1 MLNLPRP
8 FVSIVVP
15 VYNAERFLTE
25 CLDSLLAQS
34 FQDFEI
40 ICVDNESTDS
50 SMELLRKYE
59 ERDAR
64 IWVESCSGNAGSAR
78 NHGLDRARGE
88 YLLFLDSDDF
98 FIAGMLQRL
107 VAAARS
113 SKTDIVL
120 FGGRRFDNESKQI
133 SGELEFLDLDLLPGS
148 PVFSYMDVPDDL
160 FQLTNPAPWSRMYKR
175 DFLQESCIRFQEL
188 DNTNDWAFTYTAM
201 MLADSITAVKGD
213 FVRYR
218 TNVAT
223 SIQGRKREAPLC
235 CIQAIYAVHDRL
247 VECGRY
253 EVLRKS
259 FEQQALSLLEFFI
272 FSVGDSEARS
282 QIFAE
287 IESDRFMGL
296 GLFGKEAEEYKTPY
310 IQSVSRSLLDM
321 IALNRK
327 LYGTHEPCGFSLV
340 AGSPEPSVD
349 AKVSV
354 IVPVFNTEAYL
365 REALDS
371 VLRQTLQE
379 IEVICINDGSTDDSM
394 GILEEYAM
402 SDDRIRVYSQVNSG
416 LSKTR
421 NNGLSVASG
430 EYILFMDSDDA
441 IEVDALRQ
449 LYDKAK
455 GESLDICFFDASSF
469 SDEEE
474 MAQVCA
480 EYDEYYKRNREYE
493 DVYTGVDM
501 MVELFTNADYLPSAC
516 MYLTR
521 RAFIE
526 GNGISFH
533 EGILHEDNAFTFHC
547 LVRAQR
553 ASHSNNAFYRRRVRR
568 GSITRA
574 LSFDH
579 VYGYFA
585 CYVDMMRL
593 VSSAD
598 GGEIGVEVYGDVLG
612 TMALTLNN
620 AQKDYFALP
629 LPQREVRFG
638 LSQAEERLF
647 VNLIDTPLGRSNE
660 ERILRLERENLEL
673 RRRVEWLE
681 RSHSYRVGK
690 TMIAPA
696 RALRRALK
704 K

>member
-1 MLNLPRP
+1 MAHSSTLAI
-8 FVSIVVP
+8 SIVVP
-15 VYNAERFLTE
+15 VFNAESYLAE

-64 IWVESCSGNAGSAR
+64 IRVESCPGNAGSAR
-78 NHGLDRARGE
+78 NHGLDRAHGE

-98 FIAGMLQRL
+98 FMADMLQQL
-107 VAAARS
+107 VVAVRK
-113 SKTDIVL
+113 SKTDVVL

-133 SGELEFLDLDLLPGS
+133 SGNLEFLDLDLLPKS
-148 PVFSYMDVPDDL
+148 SVFSYMDVPDDL

-175 DFLQESCIRFQEL
+175 DFLLESCIRFQEL

-201 MLADSITAVKGD
+201 MLADSITAVNGD

-253 EVLRKS
+253 EALRKS

-272 FSVGDSEARS
+272 CSVGDSEARS

-287 IESDRFMGL
+287 MESDRFMSL

-310 IQSVSRSLLDM
+310 IQLVSRSLLDM

-327 LYGTHEPCGFSLV
+327 LYGMHEPCGFSLV
-340 AGSPEPSVD
+340 AGSSEPPAS

-354 IVPVFNTEAYL
+354 IIPVFNTEAYL

-371 VLRQTLQE
+371 VLNQTLQE
-379 IEVICINDGSTDDSM
+379 IEVICVDDGSTDESRA
-394 GILEEYAM
+394 ILEEYAAKDSRM
-402 SDDRIRVYSQVNSG
+402 RVYAQANSG

-421 NNGLSVASG
+421 NNGISVASG

-441 IEVDALRQ
+441 IEADALRQ
-449 LYDKAK
+449 LHEKAK
-455 GESLDICFFDASSF
+455 GESLDICLFDASSF
-469 SDEEE
+469 SEEEE
-474 MAQVCA
+474 MAHVCA
-480 EYDEYYKRNREYE
+480 EYDEYYKRSKAY
-493 DVYTGVDM
+493 DGVHPGVDLM
-501 MVELFTNADYLPSAC
+501 IELFVNADYLPSAC

-521 RAFIE
+521 RSFIE
-526 GNGISFH
+526 AQQISFH

-547 LVRAQR
+547 LICAQR
-553 ASHSNNAFYRRRVRR
+553 ASHSNNTFYRRRIRG
-568 GSITRA
+568 GSITRT

-593 VSSAD
+593 VSAH
-598 GGEIGVEVYGDVLG
+598 GEGRISIGDYGDILG
-612 TMALTLNN
+612 ILALALNN

-638 LSQAEERLF
+638 LSQVEERLF
-647 VNLIDTPLGRSNE
+647 VNLIDTPLGRCSE
-660 ERILRLERENLEL
+660 ERIHGLERENHEL
-673 RRRVEWLE
+673 RQRVEWLE

-704 K
+704 R